1 MCIKIIPLP
10 FFLLKILR
18 CDSLSIRYGS
28 VILCSHTV
36 DNKLDKC
43 FLASNAYFLTSFLL
57 LLTVKKIGR
66 VKLSYYIG
74 IYIYIYM
81 FLYKSMVGSI
91 FLYRHI
97 E

>member
-74 IYIYIYM
+74 IYIYIYICS
-81 FLYKSMVGSI
+81 FISLWSGLYFYI
-91 FLYRHI
+91 DI
-97 E
+97 